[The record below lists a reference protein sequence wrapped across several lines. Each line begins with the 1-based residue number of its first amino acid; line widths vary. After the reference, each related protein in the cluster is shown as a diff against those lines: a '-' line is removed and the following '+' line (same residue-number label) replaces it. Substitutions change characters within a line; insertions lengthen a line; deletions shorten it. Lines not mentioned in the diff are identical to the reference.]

1 MYIVHPSSCRPNKF
15 VENIFVPIPK
25 GIASP
30 HTWCIPYS
38 TRAPKLLKFHSIFI
52 NTLGRGAGG
61 LSLSLSLCIGTGRVI
76 KDKLIC
82 NPRSLIRRVEVNRG
96 TDRSV
101 SPVATCLHRDII
113 IPRRRFRSPPPL
125 RSCVRECACV
135 QAQLARFINHWKET
149 TRRFDV
155 DHPSIA
161 SAYRTCVS
169 SLPPLC
175 SPSTPLSPIFFIPSC
190 FTRVFVNWQNG
201 ERIGVIRRMGRME
214 KNEKPRIRFK
224 FASITLPLLYESL
237 SFSLSFL

>member
-1 MYIVHPSSCRPNKF
+1 MHSVFNSSSEATEISF
-15 VENIFVPIPK
+15 DIYQHVK
-25 GIASP
+25 G
-30 HTWCIPYS
+30 
-38 TRAPKLLKFHSIFI
+38 
-52 NTLGRGAGG
+52 GRRS
-61 LSLSLSLCIGTGRVI
+61 LSLSLSLCIDTGRVI